1 MVCGAC
7 KKAYAC
13 AVTRGKERLTMTR
26 PPLIGLTTN
35 KVPYSAEDQDV
46 VYFLNITYVESIVQ
60 AGGVPLLLPYE
71 FDAWDVLDGALICG
85 GHDLMPSLGGYE
97 AEPGAFAEFRAAR
110 DTAELALLRE
120 CFARGLPVLG
130 VCRGCQLINCA
141 FGGTLVPDIPAAGF
155 AENHRIQPFT
165 KEGTHPVAA
174 TPGSLTERLLNGRTG
189 VCSSHH
195 QAVRTPGKGFSV
207 TARSPEGVIE
217 AIEHESGRILGLQTH
232 PERMEWPEPF
242 EWLIGLAK
250 EHAERN

>member
-1 MVCGAC
+1 
-7 KKAYAC
+7 
-13 AVTRGKERLTMTR
+13 MTR

-155 AENHRIQPFT
+155 AETTASSPSPRKARIRLRQRLARLPSACSTGAQAFAVLIIRLSERPGKAFPSQPAPRRGSSRRLSM
-165 KEGTHPVAA
+165 KAA
-174 TPGSLTERLLNGRTG
+174 VFSACRHTRSAWNGRSRLNG
-189 VCSSHH
+189 
-195 QAVRTPGKGFSV
+195 
-207 TARSPEGVIE
+207 
-217 AIEHESGRILGLQTH
+217 
-232 PERMEWPEPF
+232 
-242 EWLIGLAK
+242 
-250 EHAERN
+250 